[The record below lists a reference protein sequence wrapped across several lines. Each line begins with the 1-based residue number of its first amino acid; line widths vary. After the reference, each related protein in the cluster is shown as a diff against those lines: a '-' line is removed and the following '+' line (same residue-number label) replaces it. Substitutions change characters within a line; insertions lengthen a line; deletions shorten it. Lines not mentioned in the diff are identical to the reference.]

1 MLNKDPFIPDV
12 LLVLFVLYIGF
23 LCCWGI
29 LHEPDNGT
37 KIDVIEVGEDP
48 ALVKINQELAD
59 IKCRLSQLENTT
71 EINLSLTTSIESML
85 QEKKN
90 R

>member
-1 MLNKDPFIPDV
+1 MDHSEVADYVFMSVI
-12 LLVLFVLYIGF
+12 LFVLIIMGLATVSNYQ
-23 LCCWGI
+23 
-29 LHEPDNGT
+29 T
-37 KIDVIEVGEDP
+37 KTSIIEIEVEEDP
-48 ALVKINQELAD
+48 ALVKINQELSD
-59 IKCRLSQLENTT
+59 IKCRISQLENTT